1 MAFMEAISEE
11 EALKPDVVSDADFK
25 SITITSTDYDV
36 TDNSTER
43 SFLLMDGNEKLHIAT
58 PELFCKQL
66 KCSTN
71 AKIKVVAI
79 FGNTG
84 DGKSYTMN
92 HAFFKGEEVFKTS
105 PEQNSCTLG
114 VYAAMQPELGV
125 LCLDTEGLL
134 STSSQSNR
142 RMRMLLKILA
152 ISDIVIYRTRSERL
166 HSDMYEFLG
175 TASKAFCLHFSQA
188 LQSLSMQGSAN
199 LGPAVIVFHETRHT
213 KPLQN
218 SVEESAEEKMRES
231 FARLNYDI
239 KAFSSLRYVGIQTS
253 ALGSTDFSKLL
264 IALRSDLENTTVR
277 SPRPPSVIFKAM
289 HALNKKFSGE
299 ISENSINPFPE
310 QYFTCPILCASC
322 NRRCQRSMGHDGE
335 AHLNSQPCQHQHQ
348 FENKVELCKSCYNNG
363 REVIVSRIDGWT
375 HCSINCPHCG
385 EIARTFK
392 YWNGTQDCEAIRTQ
406 TVHVWKDS
414 NLLAKGPTH
423 SGQMVLDKVSYVCE
437 AFTNFSSQ
445 PTGAL
450 KEWCADKVAPKYWKP
465 NNEII
470 HCFSCKKNFE
480 KTGLRKHHCR
490 GCGEGF
496 CDACSQ
502 HRMPVPARKWFDY
515 VRVCSDCR
523 QQLLKHPDCI
533 PDCDQQTN
541 DNPNSPNHSAGPTT
555 ASNATTSGGINAEE
569 TDVTVRKCGETL
581 YNTVSKVAT
590 AAIECTKEIIKDT
603 ARPDYWVPDAEAIRC
618 HICKMLFGTAE
629 ELALAHVSNY
639 SPQSPQKAFKGGDC
653 KRHHCRKCGQGVC
666 ADCSKTRRPVPDRG
680 WLDDVRVCDEC
691 VNDMSTTVTTATG
704 VATASTTSS
713 PSMAS
718 ITPSSNGKLHQQT
731 NCNSSS
737 SLDDPKTKV
746 E

>member
-1 MAFMEAISEE
+1 MFKIDNKQEGTPAIMEPYDSLTFYKE

-43 SFLLMDGNEKLHIAT
+43 SFLLMDGNEKLHISS

-66 KCSTN
+66 KCSNT
-71 AKIKVVAI
+71 AKIKVVTI

-84 DGKSYTMN
+84 DGKSHTMN

-142 RMRMLLKILA
+142 RMRMLLKVLA

-253 ALGSTDFSKLL
+253 SSGSTDYSKL
-264 IALRSDLENTTVR
+264 IFALRCDLENTTVR
-277 SPRPPSVIFKAM
+277 SPRPPNVIFKAM

-299 ISENSINPFPE
+299 ISEKSINPFPE

-335 AHLNSQPCQHQHQ
+335 SHLNSQPCQHQHQ

-363 REVIVSRIDGWT
+363 REVIVTRLDGWT

-470 HCFSCKKNFE
+470 YCFSCKKNFE

-502 HRMPVPARKWFDY
+502 YRMPVPARKWFDY

-523 QQLLKHPDCI
+523 QQLLQQPDCMPGI
-533 PDCDQQTN
+533 M
-541 DNPNSPNHSAGPTT
+541 T
-555 ASNATTSGGINAEE
+555 ANATTSSAGIIAEE
-569 TDVTVRKCGETL
+569 DVTVRKCGETL
-581 YNTVSKVAT
+581 YNTVSKVAS

-603 ARPDYWVPDAEAIRC
+603 ARPDYWVPDAEAVRC
-618 HICKMLFGTAE
+618 HICKMQFGTAE
-629 ELALAHVSNY
+629 ELALAHVSLDT
-639 SPQSPQKAFKGGDC
+639 PQSPQKAFKGGDC

-691 VNDMSTTVTTATG
+691 VNDISTNV
-704 VATASTTSS
+704 S
-713 PSMAS
+713 PSNAAAAAANT
-718 ITPSSNGKLHQQT
+718 IL
-731 NCNSSS
+731 SSS
-737 SLDDPKTKV
+737 SNINQSHQQQTTKSTLDDPLKTKV

>member
-1 MAFMEAISEE
+1 MFKIDKNLDGPSAIMEPCDSMTFYKE

-533 PDCDQQTN
+533 P
-541 DNPNSPNHSAGPTT
+541 GPTT

>member
-1 MAFMEAISEE
+1 MLKIDNNLDGSPAIMEPYDSLTFYKE

-25 SITITSTDYDV
+25 SITITSSDYDV
-36 TDNSTER
+36 LDHSTDR
-43 SFLLMDGNEKLHIAT
+43 SFLLMDANEKLHINT
-58 PELFCKQL
+58 PELFCKKL
-66 KCSTN
+66 KCPNT
-71 AKIKVVAI
+71 AKIKVVTI

-84 DGKSYTMN
+84 DGKSHTMN

-114 VYAAMQPELGV
+114 VYAAMQPEVGV

-142 RMRMLLKILA
+142 RTRMLLKILA

-253 ALGSTDFSKLL
+253 STGSTDYSKL
-264 IALRSDLENTTVR
+264 IFALRCDLENTTVR

-299 ISENSINPFPE
+299 ITEKSINPFPE

-322 NRRCQRSMGHDGE
+322 NRRCQRSMGHETE

-392 YWNGTQDCEAIRTQ
+392 YWNGTQDCEAIRSQ

-465 NNEII
+465 NNEITL
-470 HCFSCKKNFE
+470 CFSCKKNFE

-502 HRMPVPARKWFDY
+502 YRMPVPARKWFDY

-523 QQLLKHPDCI
+523 QQLLVHPDSMPGI
-533 PDCDQQTN
+533 M
-541 DNPNSPNHSAGPTT
+541 
-555 ASNATTSGGINAEE
+555 ATTSATGISVEE
-569 TDVTVRKCGETL
+569 DVTVRKCGETL

-603 ARPDYWVPDAEAIRC
+603 ARPDYWVPDAEAVRC
-618 HICKMLFGTAE
+618 HICKMQFGTAE
-629 ELALAHVSNY
+629 ELALAHVSSD

-653 KRHHCRKCGQGVC
+653 KRHHCRKCGQGIC
-666 ADCSKTRRPVPDRG
+666 AECSKTRRPVPDRG

-691 VNDMSTTVTTATG
+691 VNDMSSAAAT
-704 VATASTTSS
+704 
-713 PSMAS
+713 
-718 ITPSSNGKLHQQT
+718 
-731 NCNSSS
+731 SSS
-737 SLDDPKTKV
+737 SPNGNPHQNSTKSPLDDPKTKV